1 MTVKLTTNDY
11 TKYETFMPNEF
22 LLMMRFGRMTDEDS
36 YHFRGATRKIKT
48 NRTFAI
54 LVLNLF
60 ASSLMWID
68 TNLKYSG
75 TLL

>member
-1 MTVKLTTNDY
+1 
-11 TKYETFMPNEF
+11 
-22 LLMMRFGRMTDEDS
+22 MMRFGRMTDEDS